1 MKAWLRSL
9 VRSLLAPALA
19 WCREQVRGL
28 DARLLALQGRL
39 DEVAATNRAALETH
53 RAEAEAVGRT
63 LARQRDV
70 LESIEAEQARLA
82 DQVAALAARLEAPAR
97 TPTGAHA
104 PASTSTVSEG

>member
-1 MKAWLRSL
+1 MKARIRALLRA
-9 VRSLLAPALA
+9 LLAPALA
-19 WCREQVRGL
+19 WCRDQVRVIDERL
-28 DARLLALQGRL
+28 DALQGRL

-82 DQVAALAARLEAPAR
+82 DEVAALAARLDSV
-97 TPTGAHA
+97 GDL
-104 PASTSTVSEG
+104 VEG